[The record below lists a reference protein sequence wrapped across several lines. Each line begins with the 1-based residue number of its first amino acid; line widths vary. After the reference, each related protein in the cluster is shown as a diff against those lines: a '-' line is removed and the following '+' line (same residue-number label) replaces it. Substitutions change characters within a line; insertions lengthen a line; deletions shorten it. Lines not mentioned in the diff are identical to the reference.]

1 MEESICPGYI
11 WSEGHTIMWTFPSN
25 FNNSKSCQGHLI
37 FYISWTPESNQL
49 FLRPFQYSCLKGSSP
64 THNLVR
70 LNHLTNEWV
79 DKGNTIIEP
88 LLADYRKSVPFNSLY
103 YCCTK
108 PEANGEQKTESAVDS
123 WFPQKPSSVCRCT
136 FCRRSQLWMGLNNV
150 WCFPR
155 YQAGCLAVL
164 GCD

>member
-1 MEESICPGYI
+1 MKDP
-11 WSEGHTIMWTFPSN
+11 
-25 FNNSKSCQGHLI
+25 KSCEQLCPV
-37 FYISWTPESNQL
+37 STTPNLAEVTESFIYLELLAQINPSL
-49 FLRPFQYSCLKGSSP
+49 DPFHYSCLKGSSP

-108 PEANGEQKTESAVDS
+108 PESNGEQKTESAIDS